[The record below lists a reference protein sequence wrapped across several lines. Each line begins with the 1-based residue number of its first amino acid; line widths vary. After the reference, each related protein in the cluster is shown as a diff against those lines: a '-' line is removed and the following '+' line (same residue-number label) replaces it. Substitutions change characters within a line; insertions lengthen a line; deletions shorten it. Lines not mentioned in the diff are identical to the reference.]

1 LLGVRWQF
9 GLARA
14 SETVGL
20 SVKSEEFKLLLMKL
34 AQVLRLGEDLSIFFK
49 HELDAVI
56 SGFVSGYERSMKS
69 MDLLLEMYSTM
80 MSTSSFLVS
89 SLLLLTMISGGGGS
103 SSQFVVTITTAILA
117 GLASFIFLA
126 YMIFPKDKISN
137 IKFLP
142 EGAVFKKRLY
152 MGLGAGIVVGLGMG
166 VSGIVPVPLAISAA
180 GAPLLLPGMMARKID
195 AKVRRIDDYYPS
207 FARHLGDV
215 YHTVGSLGASLKSVL
230 RSDFGDLSKYIE
242 AMSNRVQSRIK
253 IEDAFDLFS
262 QETSSSLIAAG
273 NTVLGSA
280 MVKGANML
288 DVGAKLSEISSR
300 FLEIRSK
307 RLQSA
312 KAFESTILIMHV
324 LTLGVF
330 SLINRLLQFLQQYFS
345 LQNSISGHGGA
356 AGVLSLTPAD
366 PGVMVILLP
375 AMAIALSAINGMA
388 LKVFQ
393 GGLYQTVWFTIA
405 ILMIVGGLVLYGIDQ
420 FLSNMLGSV
429 LDIQHTI
436 GSATK

>member
-1 LLGVRWQF
+1 N
-9 GLARA
+9 AA
-14 SETVGL
+14 
-20 SVKSEEFKLLLMKL
+20 
-34 AQVLRLGEDLSIFFK
+34 
-49 HELDAVI
+49 
-56 SGFVSGYERSMKS
+56 YERSMKS

-80 MSTSSFLVS
+80 MSTSSFLIASMV
-89 SLLLLTMISGGGGS
+89 LLTMISGGGANS
-103 SSQFVVTITTAILA
+103 MFVVTITTAILA
-117 GLASFIFLA
+117 ALASFIVMA
-126 YMIFPKDKISN
+126 YMLFPKDKISN
-137 IKFLP
+137 TKYLP
-142 EGAVFKKRLY
+142 EAAKFKKKLY
-152 MGLGAGIVVGLGMG
+152 MGLGLGIAGGLGAAL
-166 VSGIVPVPLAISAA
+166 SGLVPVSIAITIA
-180 GAPLLLPGMMARKID
+180 GAPLLLPGMMARKMD
-195 AKVRRIDDYYPS
+195 AKVRKLDDYYPP

-215 YHTVGSLGASLKSVL
+215 YATVGSLGASLKSVL

-288 DVGAKLSEISSR
+288 EVGAKLSDISSR
-300 FLEIRSK
+300 FLETRSK

-345 LQNSISGHGGA
+345 LQNSVSGHA
-356 AGVLSLTPAD
+356 ASVITVSASDPA
-366 PGVMVILLP
+366 VMTFLLP
-375 AMAIALSAINGMA
+375 AMAISLSAINAMA

-393 GGLYQTVWFTIA
+393 GGLYQTAWFTIA
-405 ILMIVGGLVLYGIDQ
+405 ILMMIGGLVLFGIDG
-420 FLSNMLGSV
+420 FLSNMLGNII
-429 LDIQHTI
+429 DIKSTV
-436 GSATK
+436 GAAVPGAK